1 MNNMSD
7 KKTALTIRLDDDL
20 LQSLKAICDREG
32 YSQSFVIR
40 ELIKGYVKKN
50 GQADLFKG
58 A

>member
-1 MNNMSD
+1 MTEQ

-40 ELIKGYVKKN
+40 ELIKGYIKKN
-50 GQADLFKG
+50 GQGDLFKG

>member
-1 MNNMSD
+1 MTEQ

-20 LQSLKAICDREG
+20 LQALKVICDREG

-50 GQADLFKG
+50 GQGDLFKG
-58 A
+58 V